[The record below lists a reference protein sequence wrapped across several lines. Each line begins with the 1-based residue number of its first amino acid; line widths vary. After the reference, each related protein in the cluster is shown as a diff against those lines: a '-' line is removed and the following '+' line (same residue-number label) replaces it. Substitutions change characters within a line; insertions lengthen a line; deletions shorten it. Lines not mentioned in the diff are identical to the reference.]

1 MNLEQ
6 LRARFRL
13 ESDDKTTP
21 YLWAD
26 ESVDG
31 WLNDA
36 VEEAAARAL
45 LIHDVATPAVCE
57 IAVTAGVA
65 VYPVHT
71 SVINITRATFT
82 ATGDTEEHELTG
94 TTEYE
99 MDRQVHGWRKLEAVP
114 PAFIHK
120 DTTIRLCSV
129 PPAGVLTLEANRL
142 PLTQMVGDM
151 DEPEIAAIHHR
162 HLVAWALHKAFSVP
176 DSETLD
182 PNRAALAEREFT
194 KVFGPRPDADSRRR
208 EEYSRP
214 HHNAS
219 CWMG

>member
-1 MNLEQ
+1 MTLEQ

-13 ESDDKTTP
+13 LADDNNTP

-26 ESVDG
+26 GALDA

-36 VEEAAARAL
+36 VDEAAIRAL
-45 LIHDVATPAVCE
+45 LIHDVATPAVCQ

-65 VYPVHT
+65 VYPMHT

-82 ATGDTEEHELTG
+82 ATGDTEDHVLYG

-99 MDRQVHGWRKLEAVP
+99 LDNLTTGWRKLEETP
-114 PAFIHK
+114 TAFIHK
-120 DTTIRLCSV
+120 DTSLRLSRL
-129 PPAGVLTLEANRL
+129 PPAGLLTLEVNRL
-142 PLTQMVGDM
+142 PLSPMVGDM
-151 DEPEIAAIHHR
+151 DEPEIAAVHHR
-162 HLVAWALHKAFSVP
+162 HLVLWALHQAFSVP
-176 DSETLD
+176 DSEVVD
-182 PNRAALAEREFT
+182 PVRSDKAEREFT
-194 KVFGPRPDADSRRR
+194 KVFGLRPDADSRRR